1 MVDKRCV
8 IAFYGIRGVSSAYY
22 LAYARVREAFTRP
35 EYLWS
40 VAGLTILV
48 SILLHGTT
56 VTPVMRRLDRH
67 RARIARLPDP
77 PKAFRSGQ
85 AT

>member
-8 IAFYGIRGVSSAYY
+8 RAFYGIRGVSSAYY
-22 LAYARVREAFTRP
+22 LAYALGREAFTRP

-40 VAGLTILV
+40 VGGLTILDFT
-48 SILLHGTT
+48 S
-56 VTPVMRRLDRH
+56 RH
-67 RARIARLPDP
+67 DSHTGDAGLGSSSRPHRSVADQ